1 MRYRGKEKKCYH
13 LLGVSKIRSSYAVS
27 QLRYYL
33 RAGSKLRTDLL
44 NLLFKRVA
52 HCIDLNVVWRQ
63 GRNQERRG
71 VGG

>member
-33 RAGSKLRTDLL
+33 RADSKLRTDS
-44 NLLFKRVA
+44 LLFKRVA
-52 HCIDLNVVWRQ
+52 HCTDLNVVWRQ